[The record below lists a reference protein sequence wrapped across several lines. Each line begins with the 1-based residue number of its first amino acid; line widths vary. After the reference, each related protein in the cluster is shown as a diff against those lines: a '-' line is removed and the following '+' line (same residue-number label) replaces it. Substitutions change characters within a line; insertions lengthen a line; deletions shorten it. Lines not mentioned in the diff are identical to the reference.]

1 MYFIK
6 DIEDKKFLK
15 EIIID
20 TCKSLTNKNINKK
33 REAFIRHPF

>member
-15 EIIID
+15 EIVIN

-33 REAFIRHPF
+33 GKPL

>member
-15 EIIID
+15 EIIIN
-20 TCKSLTNKNINKK
+20 TCKSLKINNK
-33 REAFIRHPF
+33 E

>member
-20 TCKSLTNKNINKK
+20 TCKSLKSNNKK
-33 REAFIRHPF
+33 KNNKKYLE

>member
-15 EIIID
+15 DIIIN
-20 TCKSLTNKNINKK
+20 TCKSLKINNKK
-33 REAFIRHPF
+33 NKKYLE

>member
-15 EIIID
+15 EIIIN
-20 TCKSLTNKNINKK
+20 TCKSLKINNKK
-33 REAFIRHPF
+33 NKKYLE